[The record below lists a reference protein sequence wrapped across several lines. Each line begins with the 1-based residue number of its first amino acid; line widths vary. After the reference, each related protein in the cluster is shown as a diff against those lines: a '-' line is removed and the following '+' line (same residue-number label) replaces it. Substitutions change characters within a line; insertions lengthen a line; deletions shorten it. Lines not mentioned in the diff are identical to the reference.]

1 MAADDE
7 VEPDLD
13 SLAAFLGAG
22 DPSTSDLTI
31 EAVVTLAEHR
41 DRRVIGPIIDLLTSG
56 RADELV
62 VRAAGW
68 FADPGLHPALV
79 ALAEQ
84 RPDDVDASPE
94 GPGYWDQ
101 VTRAVGR
108 CRPEAADEAEA
119 IEVALLA
126 ATQTSVL
133 EVDGI
138 DLDVRLEGAYPTTEL
153 VLSAGPAE
161 RRHAIWNFDILN
173 PDEPATLDRE
183 FTLFRIGSLT

>member
-1 MAADDE
+1 MADDAP
-7 VEPDLD
+7 EPDLD
-13 SLAAFLGAG
+13 ALAAFLAAG
-22 DPSTSDLTI
+22 EPSVSDLTI

-41 DRRVIGPIIDLLTSG
+41 DRRVVGPIIDLLTSG

-79 ALAEQ
+79 ALAEG
-84 RPDDVDASPE
+84 RPDDPTTSPE
-94 GPGYWDQ
+94 GLVYWAQ
-101 VTRAVGR
+101 VERAVGR
-108 CRPEAADEAEA
+108 CRPDAAAEAEE
-119 IEVALLA
+119 IEVTLLA
-126 ATQTSVL
+126 ATQASVL

-138 DLDVRLEGAYPTTEL
+138 DLDVRLEGTYPTTEI
-153 VLSAGPAE
+153 VLSAGEAE

-173 PDEPATLDRE
+173 PDEPATLDRQ